1 MPVAALLLLLVLLAP
16 FSAEAQA
23 VQRSPSARLLMEAAA
38 KGPVQPLVL
47 ADTTD
52 SIPRR
57 IRPTQWKK
65 GALIGGL
72 AGGAAVALLSAVVCS
87 AGAESETDC
96 SGAPIAGF
104 AVGVLPGAILGAL
117 IGGQFPKQ
125 AEPADPDSLSE

>member
-1 MPVAALLLLLVLLAP
+1 MRVAALFLPLFLVAP

-23 VQRSPSARLLMEAAA
+23 AQRSPSARLLMEAAA
-38 KGPVQPLVL
+38 RGPLPPLVL

-57 IRPTQWKK
+57 IRPTQWRK

-72 AGGAAVALLSAVVCS
+72 AGGAAVALLTAVVCS
-87 AGAESETDC
+87 AGSESETDC

-104 AVGVLPGAILGAL
+104 AVGVVPGAILGAL

-125 AEPADPDSLSE
+125 EEPADPERPSE

>member
-1 MPVAALLLLLVLLAP
+1 
-16 FSAEAQA
+16 
-23 VQRSPSARLLMEAAA
+23 MEAAA
-38 KGPVQPLVL
+38 RGPLQPLVL

-57 IRPTQWKK
+57 IRPTQWKM

-72 AGGAAVALLSAVVCS
+72 AGGAAVALLSAIVCS

-125 AEPADPDSLSE
+125 EEPADPERPSE